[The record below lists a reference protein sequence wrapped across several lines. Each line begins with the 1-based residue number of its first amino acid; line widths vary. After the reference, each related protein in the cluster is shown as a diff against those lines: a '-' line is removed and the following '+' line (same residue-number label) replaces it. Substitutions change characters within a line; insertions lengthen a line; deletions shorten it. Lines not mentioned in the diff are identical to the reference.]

1 MKNISKYAKKVFTLS
16 LAAMLT
22 LGVFS
27 AGTNAEMK
35 ITTKNENEIKAVMLQ
50 KGIYTL
56 PNQILDRYG
65 KQSATGRYA
74 NATPDGK
81 VQWNVEKDYKLIGN
95 GQLKISQNITLDG
108 KKIALPM
115 TLSSLGQKYAEFAN
129 VDYSKLDSSMTPI
142 IIENTKNKVKMMIIA
157 AEKLK
162 TDGKKVAIG
171 ELFADGKHKLGVII
185 NQSKNNIV
193 GIQTNNFVF
202 SSERDLK
209 INGIG
214 VGNTFN
220 EMYAK
225 FGMPV
230 DVEKDN
236 FEDTYNETKVS
247 YGYMDENNQS
257 YAVRFTHVDKKFD
270 GKNFIKTKPNVIT
283 AVAIWKMEAEEN

>member
-1 MKNISKYAKKVFTLS
+1 MKNISKYAKKIFVLS
-16 LAAMLT
+16 LVGMLT
-22 LGVFS
+22 VGVFS
-27 AGTNAEMK
+27 SNANAEMK
-35 ITTKNENEIKAVMLQ
+35 ITTKNENAIKAVVLQ
-50 KGIYTL
+50 KGNYIM

-81 VQWNVEKDYKLIGN
+81 VLWNVEKDYKLKGN
-95 GQLKISQNITLDG
+95 GNIKVSQNITLDG

-129 VDYSKLDSSMTPI
+129 VDYTKLDSSMTPI
-142 IIENTKNKVKMMIIA
+142 IIENTKNKVKMLILA
-157 AEKLK
+157 AEKLNA
-162 TDGKKVAIG
+162 DGKKIVIG
-171 ELFADGKHKLGVII
+171 EFFADGKHKLGITIKVD
-185 NQSKNNIV
+185 KNNIV
-193 GIQTNNFVF
+193 GIDTNTFVF

-230 DVEKDN
+230 NVEKDN

-247 YGYMDENNQS
+247 YGYMDENNQF
-257 YAVRFTHVDKKFD
+257 YAVRFIHVDKKFD

-283 AVAIWKMEAEEN
+283 AVEILKMEAEED

>member
-1 MKNISKYAKKVFTLS
+1 MKNISKFTKKIFVLS
-16 LAAMLT
+16 LVGMLT

-27 AGTNAEMK
+27 SNANAEMK
-35 ITTKNENEIKAVMLQ
+35 ITTKNENAIKSLLLQ

-74 NATPDGK
+74 NKTPDGK
-81 VQWNVEKDYKLIGN
+81 VQWNVEKDYKLKGN
-95 GQLKISQNITLDG
+95 GNIKISQNITLDG

-129 VDYSKLDSSMTPI
+129 VDYSKLDSSMAPI

-283 AVAIWKMEAEEN
+283 AVAILKMEAKED

>member
-1 MKNISKYAKKVFTLS
+1 
-16 LAAMLT
+16 
-22 LGVFS
+22 
-27 AGTNAEMK
+27 MK

-56 PNQILDRYG
+56 ANQILDRYG

-81 VQWNVEKDYKLIGN
+81 VQWNLEKDYKLIGN
-95 GQLKISQNITLDG
+95 GQVKISQNITLDG
-108 KKIALPM
+108 KKIAFPM
-115 TLSSLGQKYAEFAN
+115 TLSSLGQKYAEFVN

-283 AVAIWKMEAEEN
+283 AVAILKMEAEED

>member
-1 MKNISKYAKKVFTLS
+1 MKNISKFTKKVFTLS
-16 LAAMLT
+16 LVGILT
-22 LGVFS
+22 VGVFS
-27 AGTNAEMK
+27 SNSNAEMK
-35 ITTKNENEIKAVMLQ
+35 ITTKNENEIKAVVIQ

-74 NATPDGK
+74 NATLDGK

-108 KKIALPM
+108 KKIAFPM

-171 ELFADGKHKLGVII
+171 ELFADGKHKLGITI
-185 NQSKNNIV
+185 NVNKNNIV
-193 GIQTNNFVF
+193 GIDTNTFVF

-230 DVEKDN
+230 NVEKDN

-247 YGYMDENNQS
+247 YGYIDENNQF
-257 YAVRFTHVDKKFD
+257 YAVSFIHVDKKFD

-283 AVAIWKMEAEEN
+283 AVEILKMEAEED